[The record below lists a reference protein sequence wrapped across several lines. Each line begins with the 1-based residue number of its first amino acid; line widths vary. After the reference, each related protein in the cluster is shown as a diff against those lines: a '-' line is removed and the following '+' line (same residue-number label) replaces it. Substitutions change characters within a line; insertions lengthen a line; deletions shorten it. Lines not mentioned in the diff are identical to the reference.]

1 MFGKS
6 KSEITFKEFQHKLNI
21 LHNFENDWG
30 HFCDPEDDNNNI
42 FYNNLYQSIKEE
54 KVKEKKVKEEKVKE
68 EKVKEKEEKE
78 KEEKVKEKEEKEE
91 KEKEEKVKRRKIE
104 EAIIDI
110 KKLNQNGI
118 PYNRENKNNEYKYE
132 YEYENED
139 TKKYIIDTVFN
150 CISVIFIT
158 FVSFKIHHLTGIN

>member
-42 FYNNLYQSIKEE
+42 FYNNLYQSIKE
-54 KVKEKKVKEEKVKE
+54 KEEEKVKE
-68 EKVKEKEEKE
+68 
-78 KEEKVKEKEEKEE
+78 EKEEKEE
-91 KEKEEKVKRRKIE
+91 KEKEEKVKEEKEEKVKEEKVKRRKIE
-104 EAIIDI
+104 EEKVKRRKIEETIIDI

-118 PYNRENKNNEYKYE
+118 PYNRENKNND
-132 YEYENED
+132 YENED
-139 TKKYIIDTVFN
+139 TKKYIINTVFN

>member
-42 FYNNLYQSIKEE
+42 FYNNLYQSIKEIKEE
-54 KVKEKKVKEEKVKE
+54 KVKEKEEKVKEKEEKVKE
-68 EKVKEKEEKE
+68 EKVKEKEI
-78 KEEKVKEKEEKEE
+78 E

-118 PYNRENKNNEYKYE
+118 PYNRENKNNEYE